1 MRKLVYLK
9 YFIAEASK
17 NLWYSRGINGV
28 SIVTIAVS
36 LYIMGIFL
44 LLVANLSLFF
54 STLSEKMQIEIF
66 LEEEISES
74 QKDEI
79 AFLLNEDPL
88 VKDFFFI
95 SKSMALQRF
104 RENFPDLK
112 QLPGAM
118 ERNPVPSSF
127 EVILEEGPHTDEMIA
142 FFVERYTIQGGVE
155 DIGFD
160 REWIMKLNSYFN
172 LMKGGGIFLGGILFL
187 TAAFTIS
194 NVIRL
199 NLYSRREEIE
209 IMRLVGATNNFI
221 RGPFLMEGF
230 IQGLIGSFISILV
243 LFITYWLFVS
253 YSEQSFNILLS
264 FFTSTFISGAHMA
277 LIIAAGA
284 LIGLTGSF
292 LSLRK
297 FLII

>member
-1 MRKLVYLK
+1 MRKIAYLK
-9 YFIAEASK
+9 YFIAEALK

-66 LEEEISES
+66 LEDRISES

-79 AFLLNEDPL
+79 ALLLNEDPL
-88 VKDFFFI
+88 VKDFTFI
-95 SKSMALQRF
+95 SKSLALQRF
-104 RENFPDLK
+104 QENFPDLK

-118 ERNPVPSSF
+118 DRNPVPSSF

-142 FFVERYTIQGGVE
+142 SFVERYSVQRGVE

-160 REWIMKLNSYFN
+160 REWIVKLNSYFN

-243 LFITYWLFVS
+243 LYLTYWIFVS

-264 FFTSTFISGAHMA
+264 FFTSTFVSGIHMA

-297 FLII
+297 FLLI